1 MGNKF
6 KEIGSEFWLE
16 NIKREKDNGL
26 KPFELGIDNRF
37 LLSGRTAINFVLE
50 DILKTR
56 EIKNVYFPSYCC
68 DSMLQPFIEKNI
80 NIEFYDVIYEEELKY
95 DIDLNKKCDV
105 FFAMN
110 YFGYTKTN
118 MCKYI
123 KNFKDKHIIVIEDIT
138 HSLLS
143 DDNYCNRSDYLIA
156 SLRKWFPIITGG
168 LACKINNRFLTNEK
182 LDDNFQII
190 KKKKKAMNLKQKYI
204 SNQEKIKKEKFLSL
218 YNLAND
224 VLEKDYKNYTMDE
237 KSLNI
242 LKRIDVNL
250 IKTERRKNARTIYN
264 ILKNSK
270 IHFLDPNLK
279 EEDCLLFVPIM
290 MEANLKEKLKAY
302 LIKNDIYCPTHWKQP
317 KLTKDNILYTN
328 ELSLICDQ
336 RYSTEEIERYTNL
349 ILKFM
354 KEN

>member
-1 MGNKF
+1 
-6 KEIGSEFWLE
+6 
-16 NIKREKDNGL
+16 
-26 KPFELGIDNRF
+26 
-37 LLSGRTAINFVLE
+37 
-50 DILKTR
+50 
-56 EIKNVYFPSYCC
+56 
-68 DSMLQPFIEKNI
+68 
-80 NIEFYDVIYEEELKY
+80 
-95 DIDLNKKCDV
+95 
-105 FFAMN
+105 
-110 YFGYTKTN
+110 
-118 MCKYI
+118 
-123 KNFKDKHIIVIEDIT
+123 
-138 HSLLS
+138 
-143 DDNYCNRSDYLIA
+143 
-156 SLRKWFPIITGG
+156 
-168 LACKINNRFLTNEK
+168 
-182 LDDNFQII
+182 
-190 KKKKKAMNLKQKYI
+190 
-204 SNQEKIKKEKFLSL
+204 
-218 YNLAND
+218 
-224 VLEKDYKNYTMDE
+224 MDE